1 MGALALA
8 VVRLVDGAA
17 EPGPVAA
24 GAAYLSAA
32 VPLVSGLIL
41 LVRAARARSSEA
53 RPSALIASDQP
64 STSGHG
70 ESN

>member
-8 VVRLVDGAA
+8 VARLVDDAA
-17 EPGPVAA
+17 RPSPVAA

-32 VPLVSGLIL
+32 VPLITGVIL
-41 LVRAARARSSEA
+41 LVRAARARSSTA
-53 RPSALIASDQP
+53 TPGALIASDPP